1 MRIILTNHARIRATE
16 RWISFA
22 DIIDAIQNPD
32 EIQQQDDEIFCF
44 KKIWDKNI
52 LIVYA
57 KDDNGDWVII
67 TVLRTSKLKK
77 YWIS

>member
-1 MRIILTNHARIRATE
+1 MHIILTNHARIRAAE

-44 KKIWDKNI
+44 KKMWGKSIFDCLCKGW
-52 LIVYA
+52 
-57 KDDNGDWVII
+57 
-67 TVLRTSKLKK
+67 
-77 YWIS
+77 